1 MRYIRTIL
9 IAVGMML
16 LIAGCAQT
24 TEDKISA
31 QLALGQKYLLEQD
44 YEQAIVAFNKIIE
57 LDPRQ
62 IEAYEGLM
70 DAYTATADYSNALT
84 TYQNGL
90 QYLDEMVEE
99 QAAYLDYL
107 GLIAEGVRDYE
118 IDSSEAAAQ
127 KVAWASEI
135 IAYDPGVIAAY
146 EGQIDGYLY
155 QGDVDSAY
163 ESYQDAEEA
172 DNGER
177 TEELEDE
184 KEQIEAATKEQYD
197 NEEDLDKKSQLI
209 ERLIDLD
216 PDNAEYPSELE
227 QIHEEQER
235 LLEEQ
240 ERIREE
246 EEQARA
252 MEEFVSGNVEAFD
265 YLLATC
271 ESRDDDAIIALYY
284 SEEYAAIYWTFPDTL
299 SSYALEENGTTLLL
313 FRESSDDRGL
323 YIYYGEVHD
332 GVASGEGNVYVA
344 LTADNRVIG
353 SLADL
358 SGTPEFGRYAIY
370 KGHWANGLPNGQGTY
385 VEYEYQNHISET
397 VTGNYTDGLENGN
410 MTHVYDNESVHW
422 TFHYTADM
430 GYLHS
435 IGTALLLSR
444 DETVEIAAR
453 SEEVDKMYCGIL
465 QTSRFA
471 QGVLPFSSLGVS
483 IRETFE
489 IWVDY

>member
-44 YEQAIVAFNKIIE
+44 YEQAIVAFNKVIE

-70 DAYTATADYSNALT
+70 DAYTATADYSNALVA
-84 TYQNGL
+84 YQNGL
-90 QYLDEMVEE
+90 QYLDEASEE
-99 QAAYLDYL
+99 QEAYPGYL
-107 GLIAEGVRDYE
+107 VRIAEGVRDYE
-118 IDSSEAAAQ
+118 IDGDEAAVQ
-127 KVAWASEI
+127 KIAWAKDILAYDSEI
-135 IAYDPGVIAAY
+135 IAAY
-146 EGQIDGYLY
+146 EGEIDGYLY
-155 QGDVDSAY
+155 QGDVDAAY
-163 ESYQDAEEA
+163 DSYQDAESVN
-172 DNGER
+172 NGES
-177 TEELEDE
+177 TEELQDE
-184 KEQIEAATKEQYD
+184 KDQIEAATKEQYD
-197 NEEDLDKKSQLI
+197 NEEDPDKRIQLL
-209 ERLIDLD
+209 ERLTEIN
-216 PDNAEYPSELE
+216 PDNPEYSRELE
-227 QIHEEQER
+227 QIREEQER
-235 LLEEQ
+235 L
-240 ERIREE
+240 REE
-246 EEQARA
+246 EEQAQA
-252 MEEFVSGNVEAFD
+252 MEEFVSGNAEAFD

-271 ESRDDDAIIALYY
+271 ESGDDDAIIALYY
-284 SEEYAAIYWTFPDTL
+284 SEEYAAIYWTFPDAL

-313 FRESSDDRGL
+313 FRESSDDSGL

-332 GVASGEGNVYVA
+332 GIASGEGNVYVA

-397 VTGNYTDGLENGN
+397 VTGNYTDGLENGS
-410 MTHVYDNESVHW
+410 MTHVYDNESIHW

-483 IRETFE
+483 IQETFE